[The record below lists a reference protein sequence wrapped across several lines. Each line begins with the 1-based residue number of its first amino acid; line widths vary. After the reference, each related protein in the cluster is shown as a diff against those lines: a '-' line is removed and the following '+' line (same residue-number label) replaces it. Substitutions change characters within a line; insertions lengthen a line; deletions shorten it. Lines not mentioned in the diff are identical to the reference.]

1 MKKKIDFKIHL
12 IFVKIKAD
20 QMSFLA
26 DFSKFLIINLQDY
39 FFMGCMTLQLEK
51 SPKEKS

>member
-1 MKKKIDFKIHL
+1 MEKWINFKICL

-26 DFSKFLIINLQDY
+26 DFSKFLITNLQDY

-51 SPKEKS
+51 SSKEKS

>member
-1 MKKKIDFKIHL
+1 MDNKFVILLKKWIDFKICL
-12 IFVKIKAD
+12 IFVKIEAD

-39 FFMGCMTLQLEK
+39 FFRGC
-51 SPKEKS
+51 